1 MLYLVEKGG
10 KADAFRWVVYAVV
23 AISGDV
29 LLKQLLCLLTTVMFC
44 GITTLP
50 CCAQQSSLSSLRTPG
65 TLVWGADKEGGGP
78 FVFPDDT
85 DPNRLIGFEVEIAA
99 LIAADLGVTAQFQQG
114 QWDKLPDLLDRGD
127 IDIVLNGF
135 EWNAGRAERYGTSIP
150 YYIYELQLLARV
162 DDASIQ
168 SWEDLL
174 RQANG
179 RPRKVS
185 LLGGAAAEDYLVGFA
200 GDKVNLALF
209 DGVTD
214 AMRATELGTDS
225 IDANVQDL
233 PIWNFYRRD
242 FPLLHP
248 VGAPVGR
255 GFYVALVRKQD
266 KELLRSVNDALLA
279 GFRDGRM
286 RRIFERYGMW
296 NEVQAMRALE
306 TDLSNGFSGLHMGK
320 PEGDGSGSGGESQ
333 SGESSAASSSTS
345 IRGFAVIVQR
355 GWFLVR
361 AAGMTI
367 LLSVTAMPLAIF
379 IGLTMALLR
388 LYGKW
393 YVSAPAACYVEL
405 VRGTPLLLQLYV
417 IYFLAPEILK
427 LIFPGSHFSISAFWS
442 AVAGL
447 AINYSAYEAEIYRA
461 GLQAIPK
468 GQMEAAL
475 SLGMTRNLALRRII
489 IPQATRIVIP
499 PVTNDFIALFKD
511 TAVCSV
517 ITVVELSKEYYIHA
531 RNTGAI
537 VELGILT
544 ALLYLAM
551 SYPLS
556 LLAGRLERRLGKESL
571 T

>member
-1 MLYLVEKGG
+1 M
-10 KADAFRWVVYAVV
+10 
-23 AISGDV
+23 
-29 LLKQLLCLLTTVMFC
+29 
-44 GITTLP
+44 
-50 CCAQQSSLSSLRTPG
+50 
-65 TLVWGADKEGGGP
+65 LVWGADKEGGGP

-85 DPNRLIGFEVEIAA
+85 DPNRLIGFEVEIAE
-99 LIAADLGVTAQFQQG
+99 LIATHLGVTAQFQQG

-162 DDASIQ
+162 DDTSIQ

-174 RQANG
+174 RQPTN
-179 RPRKVS
+179 RPRRVS
-185 LLGGAAAEDYLVGFA
+185 LLGGAAAEDYLVRFA
-200 GDKVNLALF
+200 DDKVNLAIF

-225 IDANVQDL
+225 IDANLQDL
-233 PIWNFYRRD
+233 PIWNFYKKD
-242 FPLLHP
+242 FPLLRAIGTP
-248 VGAPVGR
+248 VGK

-266 KELLRSVNDALLA
+266 TELLRSVNDALLA

-306 TDLSNGFSGLHMGK
+306 TDRSNGFSGLHLEG
-320 PEGDGSGSGGESQ
+320 PEADGGGSGRKSQ
-333 SGESSAASSSTS
+333 SDDSNAATSSQS
-345 IRGFAVIVQR
+345 IRGFAVIAQR

-361 AAGMTI
+361 AAGMTV
-367 LLSVTAMPLAIF
+367 LLSVTAMPLAIL

-393 YVSAPAACYVEL
+393 YFSAPAACYVEL
-405 VRGTPLLLQLYV
+405 VRGTPLVLQLYV
-417 IYFLAPEILK
+417 IYFLVPEILK
-427 LIFPGSHFSISAFWS
+427 VFFPGSHFSISAFWS
-442 AVAGL
+442 AVTGL
-447 AINYSAYEAEIYRA
+447 AMNYSAYEAEIYRA

-468 GQMEAAL
+468 GQMDAAL

-537 VELGILT
+537 VELGVLT
-544 ALLYLAM
+544 AMLYLAM

-556 LLAGRLERRLGKESL
+556 LLAGRLERRMGKEPL

>member
-1 MLYLVEKGG
+1 LNQG
-10 KADAFRWVVYAVV
+10 ATVVMRIAMV
-23 AISGDV
+23 IGS
-29 LLKQLLCLLTTVMFC
+29 LLILLLTA
-44 GITTLP
+44 LP
-50 CCAQQSSLSSLRTPG
+50 CSGQQSSLAEIKAKG
-65 TLVWGADKEGGGP
+65 TLVWGADQEGGGP
-78 FVFPDDT
+78 FVFPMDD
-85 DPNRLIGFEVEIAA
+85 DPNRLTGFEVDLAE
-99 LIAADLGVTAQFQQG
+99 LIADHMGVKAEFQQG

-127 IDIVLNGF
+127 LDIVLNGF

-162 DDASIQ
+162 DDNSIQ
-168 SWEDLL
+168 SWDDLL
-174 RQANG
+174 TSPSGKAR
-179 RPRKVS
+179 RVS
-185 LLGGAAAEDYLVGFA
+185 LLGGAAAEEFTTNFGRGKLD
-200 GDKVNLALF
+200 LALF

-214 AMRATELGTDS
+214 AMRATELGVDS

-242 FPLLHP
+242 FPQLKA
-248 VGAPVGR
+248 VGPPVGR
-255 GFYVALVRKQD
+255 GFYVALVRKND
-266 KELLRSVNDALLA
+266 RELLVAVNDALTTAL
-279 GFRDGRM
+279 RDGRM
-286 RRIFERYGMW
+286 RKIFERYGLW
-296 NEVQAMRALE
+296 NEVQSLRALE
-306 TDLSNGFSGLHMGK
+306 TVADGGFAGMINVKDGVPNADGSDAGK
-320 PEGDGSGSGGESQ
+320 SEAGDGTQYSQ
-333 SGESSAASSSTS
+333 SQS
-345 IRGFAVIVQR
+345 IRGFRVIRER
-355 GWFLVR
+355 GWFLVK
-361 AAGMTI
+361 AAWMTI
-367 LLSVTAMPLAIF
+367 LLSVTAMPLAVL
-379 IGLTMALLR
+379 IGLTMALFR

-393 YVSAPAACYVEL
+393 YVWAPASCYVEL
-405 VRGTPLLLQLYV
+405 VRGTPLVLQLYV
-417 IYFLAPEILK
+417 IYFLVPEILK
-427 LIFPGSHFSISAFWS
+427 VIFPGSHFSISAFWS

-517 ITVVELSKEYYIHA
+517 ITVVELSKEYYIQA

-544 ALLYLAM
+544 AVLYLGM

-556 LLAGRLERRLGKESL
+556 LLAGRLERQHGKESR
-571 T
+571 